1 MKSQGLWI
9 AVTGALLAAGAMAK
23 DPPAPAIDTVGPLTV
38 TIRRLAVHPGGDGFP
53 EISPGI
59 PWTVGVLLENTGDT
73 PLHGT
78 LRVNGIDGWRIEPS
92 TPQTF
97 TLEKN
102 PGGVQQAQEGT
113 YYEYYIPTPNRKAVY
128 YTVTIP
134 DTVYNAHYPIHAYA
148 EFEYNG
154 RREVV
159 HPVFIMETDFPN
171 RPRPASPIEWKPVV
185 VASKGGMALW
195 RLPVHRDDSK
205 LVQDLPGVVRTQETH
220 IIGDNVDYGARVQ
233 RGTSRNCVSMGLGMK
248 APSFSER
255 VDKVIAEYPLEL
267 PKARSIQLRFA
278 VAVGDPNP
286 KGGPASP
293 GDVTFR
299 VRVLPFDAPPDSSG
313 KVVFERRTDAKVW
326 QDAVADLSPFAGQ
339 RIRLQLEAVSLPENR
354 ASRQADWAEPT
365 VVTDQLPA
373 AAPFPPPANAP
384 SRLLG
389 TIERQGKQYE
399 VRVWPGQRGMLDAA
413 VDLKSAQAHLMFH
426 GFRIRMLGDELGS
439 WNSVATL
446 LEAREE
452 TAARPRYRV
461 RHRFSS
467 WAGPFDL
474 VGEMWTEK
482 GALWTH
488 FWLEN
493 APAPRPWFHVY
504 LEDVAAGPWSERA
517 TQVYLGDGN
526 VLRDPAA
533 FSLGFGGYTLSTSFI
548 GLDFSN
554 GLSLVQ
560 GVDVPPNNAEVD
572 PGSRTYTIHAALNP
586 TLTFIPATNVWD
598 GVRVWHDVNGL
609 KAAGGVATKAGR
621 FVFDLWVNA
630 GTYVECA
637 KNLTRAFHYGLTDAI
652 VVHHNWQRWGAG
664 DRLPDEYPPNPVF
677 GTVEEF
683 QNLVNT
689 CRRNGVLFAPH
700 DNYIDFYP
708 DAEGFTYDDI
718 AFLPDGRPRTSWLGG
733 RQLTNQSYR
742 YRADRV
748 LPFVERN
755 LAILR
760 NSFAPTAFFIDV
772 WTAGAPY
779 DYWTKDG
786 EFHDRTTTRKDIG
799 EAYAWI
805 RNYLGNNAPA
815 ISEAGHDQYI
825 GYFDGADCQ
834 FQGVQANLPLYRQW
848 GMKCAD
854 AERTPWFD
862 AAHHDRFILHGAGY
876 TDRYAPGMDPRSHGP
891 YSDDYIATEVLSG
904 HPALVSQPFGRDVVR
919 KYWLL
924 HDLMRALALK
934 RIDGVEYAGGN
945 LHRQLVRWDNGSE
958 VWVNRGTSD
967 WNVAGHVLPEYG
979 YYARV
984 QGHEGTVE
992 SAVEKLGGVIVE
1004 WSRSPSLWYVN
1015 ARPVDPEHLEPV
1027 NEFAI
1032 VPPDLAA
1039 SDPRV
1044 ARMNPEKK
1052 PIAFGPLT
1060 TSGGLRLTREGDTV
1074 TMTALPGSFPF
1085 QVRLV
1090 WKDLPWKVSQPQRA
1104 EALDESG
1111 QVIRSVPLEEAG
1123 GDVIL
1128 NYDPRVFGYRLQPGI
1143 R

>member
-1 MKSQGLWI
+1 
-9 AVTGALLAAGAMAK
+9 
-23 DPPAPAIDTVGPLTV
+23 
-38 TIRRLAVHPGGDGFP
+38 
-53 EISPGI
+53 
-59 PWTVGVLLENTGDT
+59 
-73 PLHGT
+73 
-78 LRVNGIDGWRIEPS
+78 
-92 TPQTF
+92 
-97 TLEKN
+97 
-102 PGGVQQAQEGT
+102 
-113 YYEYYIPTPNRKAVY
+113 
-128 YTVTIP
+128 
-134 DTVYNAHYPIHAYA
+134 
-148 EFEYNG
+148 
-154 RREVV
+154 
-159 HPVFIMETDFPN
+159 
-171 RPRPASPIEWKPVV
+171 
-185 VASKGGMALW
+185 
-195 RLPVHRDDSK
+195 
-205 LVQDLPGVVRTQETH
+205 
-220 IIGDNVDYGARVQ
+220 
-233 RGTSRNCVSMGLGMK
+233 
-248 APSFSER
+248 
-255 VDKVIAEYPLEL
+255 
-267 PKARSIQLRFA
+267 
-278 VAVGDPNP
+278 
-286 KGGPASP
+286 
-293 GDVTFR
+293 
-299 VRVLPFDAPPDSSG
+299 
-313 KVVFERRTDAKVW
+313 
-326 QDAVADLSPFAGQ
+326 
-339 RIRLQLEAVSLPENR
+339 
-354 ASRQADWAEPT
+354 
-365 VVTDQLPA
+365 
-373 AAPFPPPANAP
+373 
-384 SRLLG
+384 
-389 TIERQGKQYE
+389 
-399 VRVWPGQRGMLDAA
+399 
-413 VDLKSAQAHLMFH
+413 
-426 GFRIRMLGDELGS
+426 
-439 WNSVATL
+439 
-446 LEAREE
+446 
-452 TAARPRYRV
+452 
-461 RHRFSS
+461 
-467 WAGPFDL
+467 
-474 VGEMWTEK
+474 MWTEK

-517 TQVYLGDGN
+517 TQVYMGDGN

-533 FSLGFGGYTLSTSFI
+533 FRLGFNGYNLSTSFI
-548 GLDFSN
+548 GMDFGN

-572 PGSRTYTIHAALNP
+572 SGSRTYTIHTADNP
-586 TLTFIPATNVWD
+586 TLTFIPAANVWD

-621 FVFDLWVNA
+621 VVFDLWVNA

-637 KNLTRAFHYGLTDAI
+637 KNLTRAFHYGLTDSI
-652 VVHHNWQRWGAG
+652 VVHHMWQRWGAG
-664 DRLPDEYPPNPVF
+664 DRLPDEYPPNPMF

-718 AFLPDGRPRTSWLGG
+718 AFLPDGRPQKSWLGG
-733 RQLTNQSYR
+733 RQLTNQSYK

-760 NSFAPTAFFIDV
+760 ESFAPTAFFIDV
-772 WTAGAPY
+772 WTSSAPY

-786 EFHDRTTTRKDIG
+786 EFRDRITTRKDIG
-799 EAYAWI
+799 GAYAWI

-825 GYFDGADCQ
+825 GYIDGADCQ
-834 FQGVQANLPLYRQW
+834 FHGVQLDPPVSGGWAI
-848 GMKCAD
+848 KCAD
-854 AERTPWFD
+854 SERTPWFD

-945 LHRQLVRWDNGSE
+945 LHRQLVRWEGGSE

-992 SAVEKLGGVIVE
+992 SAVERLGGVIVE

-1015 ARPVDPEHLEPV
+1015 ARPVDAGQLEPV
-1027 NEFAI
+1027 NEVAL
-1032 VPPDLAA
+1032 VPPAFA
-1039 SDPRV
+1039 GTDPRL

-1052 PIAFGPLT
+1052 PVAFGALT
-1060 TSGGLRLTREGDTV
+1060 TNGGFRLTREGDTV
-1074 TMTALPGSFPF
+1074 TVTALPSSSAF
-1085 QVRLV
+1085 QVRLA
-1090 WKDLPWKVSQPQRA
+1090 WKDLPWKLSQPQRA

-1123 GDVIL
+1123 GEVIL
-1128 NYDPRVFGYRLQPGI
+1128 NYDRQVFGYRLQTGV